1 VEKHDKCAVDS
12 TREVKEGRR
21 MSTVHL
27 VGGEKGGVG
36 KSVVARLL
44 AQSFIDGGVRFAA
57 LDADKSHGALLRSYS
72 DYSQRVDLDLLESA
86 DQILD
91 RALGADRRVL
101 VDLPAQS
108 HGALRR
114 WIEATDVLAYA
125 REMDVRVVLWHV
137 TDGGFDSVAHLARL
151 LEDFGNSVEY
161 VVVKNE
167 GRSRDFSQLEASDAY
182 ARLLALGGRVV
193 TLPELDSALMY
204 KIDRHGSSFW
214 AAVNSGEGERAL
226 SPLERRRARL
236 WLERAQATL
245 GGAEGSKTSPSELPS
260 AETNGM
266 SPDAPPPFAVV
277 QDPN

>member
-1 VEKHDKCAVDS
+1 
-12 TREVKEGRR
+12 

-44 AQSFIDGGVRFAA
+44 AQSFIDRGVRFAA
-57 LDADKSHGALLRSYS
+57 LDADQSHGALARSYAEF
-72 DYSQRVDLDLLESA
+72 SQPVDLGRLESA

-108 HGALRR
+108 HRALKR

-137 TDGGFDSVAHLARL
+137 TDGGFDSVAHLERL
-151 LEDFGNSVEY
+151 LDDFGTSVAY

-167 GRSRDFSQLEASDAY
+167 GRSKDFSQLEASATY
-182 ARLLALGGRVV
+182 ERLLALGGRVV
-193 TLPELDSALMY
+193 ALPELDASIMY
-204 KIDRHGSSFW
+204 KIDRFGSSFW
-214 AAVNSGEGERAL
+214 AAVNANEGERAL
-226 SPLERRRARL
+226 SPLERRRAKL
-236 WLERAQATL
+236 WLERAETLLQEVEEPQALESRGTT
-245 GGAEGSKTSPSELPS
+245 AQYAAVIPADQNAFASDPSV
-260 AETNGM
+260 N
-266 SPDAPPPFAVV
+266 
-277 QDPN
+277 